1 MPNADGD
8 DFDIGQ
14 AAESPRPTWTLQME
28 DPSRRRVLLVGLA
41 GVGAVAVV
49 GGGAALISNANEAGA
64 YAAAVLDTWRH
75 SDTFDQLLPTAQ
87 RELVRYA
94 TLAANSHN
102 AQPWRF
108 RVSDRSISVAPDL
121 GRRLASVD
129 PDNHHLFASLG
140 CATENLVQAAA
151 AFGLRATASF
161 DAAAGGINVD
171 LEKSPPI
178 RSPLFEAIPR
188 RQSTRSVFDGRA
200 APIEHLR
207 LLEAA
212 GNGDGV
218 QLRLFTERKQLE
230 DILAYLV
237 AGNSAQMG
245 DAAYI
250 AELKAWLRFN
260 YAEAL
265 ETGDGLFSK
274 ASGNPTLPSWLGR
287 LIFGLVVTKNG
298 ENKKCEAQL
307 RSSSGVAV
315 FISDKNEPASW
326 SAAGRCS
333 QRFALQATAL
343 GIRHCFV
350 NQPVEVPAVRG
361 QFANYV
367 GAGARRPDL
376 VMRFGYAPE
385 LPRSLRRAVDQVLLP
400 A

>member
-1 MPNADGD
+1 
-8 DFDIGQ
+8 
-14 AAESPRPTWTLQME
+14 ME
-28 DPSRRRVLLVGLA
+28 NLARRRFLLGGLA
-41 GVGAVAVV
+41 GAGAIAVV
-49 GGGAALISNANEAGA
+49 GGGANLIIGSHDDRA
-64 YAAAVLDTWRH
+64 YDAAVLDTWRH
-75 SDTFDQLLPTAQ
+75 SDSFDSPPPTAQ

-94 TLAANSHN
+94 TLAANNHN
-102 AQPWRF
+102 VQPWRF
-108 RVSDRSISVAPDL
+108 RLSERSISVSPDF
-121 GRRLASVD
+121 GRGLASVD

-140 CATENLVQAAA
+140 CATENLVQAAQ

-161 DAAAGGINVD
+161 DAVAGGMNVD
-171 LEKSPPI
+171 LEKSPPT
-178 RSPLFEAIPR
+178 RSPLFEAIPQ
-188 RQSTRSVFDGRA
+188 RQSTRSVFDGRPVPA
-200 APIEHLR
+200 EHLR
-207 LLEAA
+207 LLESS

-218 QLRLFTERKQLE
+218 QLQLYTGRKQLE

-237 AGNSAQMG
+237 AGNSAEM
-245 DAAYI
+245 DEAAYI

-265 ETGDGLFSK
+265 ATDDGLFSK

-287 LIFGLVVTKNG
+287 LIFGLVVTKDG
-298 ENKKCEAQL
+298 ENKKYEAQL

-343 GIRHCFV
+343 GIRHCFI

-361 QFANYV
+361 QFASYL

-376 VMRFGYAPE
+376 VMRVGYAPE
-385 LPRSLRRAVDQVLLP
+385 LPRSLRRAVDRVLLP

>member
-1 MPNADGD
+1 
-8 DFDIGQ
+8 
-14 AAESPRPTWTLQME
+14 ME
-28 DPSRRRVLLVGLA
+28 NFARRRFIVGGLA
-41 GVGAVAVV
+41 GAGAVVAV
-49 GGGAALISNANEAGA
+49 GGGAAWTFNAREAGL
-64 YAAAVLDTWRH
+64 YDAAVVDTWRH
-75 SDTFDQLLPTAQ
+75 SDGFAPPLPTAQ
-87 RELVRYA
+87 REIVRYA

-102 AQPWRF
+102 TQPWRF
-108 RVSDRSISVAPDL
+108 RISDRSISVARDL
-121 GRRLASVD
+121 GRRLATVD

-151 AFGLRATASF
+151 AFGLRGVASF
-161 DAAAGGINVD
+161 DAAAGGMSVD
-171 LEKSPPI
+171 LEKSPPL
-178 RSPLFEAIPR
+178 RSALFEAIPR
-188 RQSTRSVFDGRA
+188 RQSTRSVFDGRPVPA
-200 APIEHLR
+200 EHLR

-237 AGNSAQMG
+237 AGNSAQMD

-265 ETGDGLFSK
+265 ETDDGLFSK
-274 ASGNPTLPSWLGR
+274 ASGNPTPPSWLGR
-287 LIFGLVVTKNG
+287 LIFGLVVTKDG

-343 GIRHCFV
+343 GIRHCFI

-376 VMRFGYAPE
+376 VMRFGYGPE
-385 LPRSLRRAVDQVLLP
+385 LPRSLRRPVDQVLLP

>member
-1 MPNADGD
+1 V
-8 DFDIGQ
+8 
-14 AAESPRPTWTLQME
+14 EY
-28 DPSRRRVLLVGLA
+28 PSRRRVLLGGLA

-49 GGGAALISNANEAGA
+49 GGGAALIGNANEAGA
-64 YAAAVLDTWRH
+64 YDAAILDIWRH
-75 SDTFDQLLPTAQ
+75 SFSFDPPLPTAQ

-94 TLAANSHN
+94 TLAANNHN
-102 AQPWRF
+102 VQPWRF
-108 RVSDRSISVAPDL
+108 RLSDRSISVSPDF
-121 GRRLASVD
+121 GKGLASVD

-140 CATENLVQAAA
+140 CATENLVQAAQ

-161 DAAAGGINVD
+161 DAAAGGMNVD

-188 RQSTRSVFDGRA
+188 RQSTRCVFDGRA
-200 APIEHLR
+200 VPVEHLR

-218 QLRLFTERKQLE
+218 QLQLFTERKQLE
-230 DILAYLV
+230 DILAYVV
-237 AGNSAQMG
+237 AGNSAEMD

-265 ETGDGLFSK
+265 AARDGLFSK
-274 ASGNPTLPSWLGR
+274 TSGNPTLPSWLGR
-287 LIFGLVVTKNG
+287 LLFGLIVTRDG
-298 ENKKCEAQL
+298 ENKKYEAQI

-315 FISDKNEPASW
+315 FIADKNEPASW

-343 GIRHCFV
+343 GIRHCFI

>member
-1 MPNADGD
+1 
-8 DFDIGQ
+8 
-14 AAESPRPTWTLQME
+14 ME
-28 DPSRRRVLLVGLA
+28 DPSRRRVLLAGVA

-49 GGGAALISNANEAGA
+49 GGAAALIGNAHEAGA
-64 YAAAVLDTWRH
+64 YDAAILDTWRH
-75 SDTFDQLLPTAQ
+75 GFSFDPRLPATR

-94 TLAANSHN
+94 TLAANNHN
-102 AQPWRF
+102 TQPWRF
-108 RVSDRSISVAPDL
+108 RITDRSISVAPDP
-121 GRRLASVD
+121 GRQLATVD

-151 AFGLRATASF
+151 AFGLSATASF
-161 DAAAGGINVD
+161 DAVVGGITID
-171 LEKSPPI
+171 LEKSAPV
-178 RSPLFEAIPR
+178 RSPLFEAIPQ

-200 APIEHLR
+200 VPVEHLR

-212 GNGDGV
+212 GTGDGV

-237 AGNSAQMG
+237 AGNSAQMD

-250 AELKAWLRFN
+250 AELKTWLRFN
-260 YAEAL
+260 DAEAL
-265 ETGDGLFSK
+265 ETDDGLFSK

-287 LIFGLVVTKNG
+287 LIFGLVVSKDG
-298 ENKKCEAQL
+298 ENKKYEAQL

-343 GIRHCFV
+343 GIRHCFI

-361 QFANYV
+361 QFSNYV
-367 GAGARRPDL
+367 GTRARRPDL
-376 VMRFGYAPE
+376 VMRFGYGPE
-385 LPRSLRRAVDQVLLP
+385 LPRSLRRAVDQVLL
-400 A
+400 AA